1 MKVVKAGQGIS
12 EFVTL
17 RFASLGSGSRGNALL
32 VEVNE
37 TLLMVDCGLS
47 LKAVEERLR
56 VLGRT
61 PLDVTALLVTHE
73 HTDHMQSVARF
84 ARRYNTP
91 VWMTPG
97 TASAPAA
104 HSLTRINKLN
114 CHRELELG
122 EIVVQPFPVPHDARE
137 PCQFTFAGAGRRLG
151 VLTDTGHITSHIEE
165 RLSGCDALALEANHD
180 LEMLQRG
187 PYPASVKH
195 RIASPVGHL
204 SNEQA
209 AELLEKVGHPTLQ
222 WVVVLHISE
231 QNNSPDDVVDAL
243 AGVLTRGE
251 QTLTLATQNTPSEWL
266 EII

>member
-1 MKVVKAGQGIS
+1 MKVVKAGRGIS

-32 VEVNE
+32 VEVDE
-37 TLLMVDCGLS
+37 TLVMVDCGLS
-47 LKAVEERLR
+47 LKATEERLG

-73 HTDHMQSVARF
+73 HADHMQGVARF

-104 HSLTRINKLN
+104 RGLTRVNTLN

-122 EIVVQPFPVPHDARE
+122 KLVVQPFPVPHDARE
-137 PCQFTFAGAGRRLG
+137 PCQFTFAGAGRTLG
-151 VLTDTGHITSHIEE
+151 VLSDTGHITSHIAE
-165 RLSGCDALALEANHD
+165 RLAGCDALALEANHD
-180 LEMLQRG
+180 LESLRRG
-187 PYPASVKH
+187 PYPASVKQ
-195 RIASPVGHL
+195 RVASSVGHL
-204 SNEQA
+204 NNEQA
-209 AELLEKVGHPTLQ
+209 AQLLERVGHPDLQ

-231 QNNSPDDVVDAL
+231 QNNSPGDVRDAL
-243 AGVLTRGE
+243 AGVLARDE
-251 QTLTLATQNTPSEWL
+251 QKLYLAEQNTPSEWL

>member
-47 LKAVEERLR
+47 LKAVEERLGI
-56 VLGRT
+56 LGRT
-61 PLDVTALLVTHE
+61 PRDVTALLVTHE
-73 HTDHMQSVARF
+73 HADHMQGVARF

-97 TASAPAA
+97 TAAA
-104 HSLTRINKLN
+104 AAARSLTRINKLS

-137 PCQFTFAGAGRRLG
+137 PCQFTFSGAGRKLG
-151 VLTDTGHITSHIEE
+151 VLSDTGHITFHIAE

-180 LEMLQRG
+180 LETLRRG
-187 PYPASVKH
+187 PYPASVK
-195 RIASPVGHL
+195 RRVASSVGHL
-204 SNEQA
+204 NNEQA
-209 AELLEKVGHPTLQ
+209 AQLLERVRHPKLQ
-222 WVVVLHISE
+222 WVVALHISE
-231 QNNSPDDVVDAL
+231 QNNSADDVRDSL
-243 AGVLTRGE
+243 AGVLTRDE
-251 QTLTLATQNTPSEWL
+251 QTLYLAAQNTPSEWL